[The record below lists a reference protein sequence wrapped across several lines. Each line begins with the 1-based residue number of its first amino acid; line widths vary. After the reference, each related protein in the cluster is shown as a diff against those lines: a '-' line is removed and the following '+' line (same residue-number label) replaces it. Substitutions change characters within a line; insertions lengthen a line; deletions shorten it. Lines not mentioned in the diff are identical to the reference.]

1 MTNGVDTR
9 STPPGSVIALPD
21 WALWTL
27 VAYAATVFHI
37 LIDIHLGLFGEISDQ
52 MSVVKGLWGLT
63 QSVLLA
69 WWMLVTIKAANGNA
83 PALKCSLI
91 LTGLLA
97 LLFNGLVALAAAP
110 PVSDA
115 APWQDLAH
123 ITSTVAGFM
132 ALRTGARQLGE
143 RPWPKGGRLVVISIG
158 LVVVNAAF
166 AAPLNLEAVSS

>member
-1 MTNGVDTR
+1 MTRDSDTR
-9 STPPGSVIALPD
+9 SIVPGSVAGLPR

-37 LIDIHLGLFGEISDQ
+37 FIDMHIGLFGEISDQ
-52 MSVVKGLWGLT
+52 MSVVKGFWGLT
-63 QSVLLA
+63 QSAVLA
-69 WWMLVTIKAANGNA
+69 WWMLVTIRAANGDG
-83 PALKCSLI
+83 PALRSSLF

-97 LLFNGLVALAAAP
+97 FVLNGLVALIAAP

-123 ITSTVAGFM
+123 ITATVAGFM
-132 ALRTGARQLGE
+132 ALRAGGRVGG
-143 RPWPKGGRLVVISIG
+143 PWPKGGRLLAISIG

-166 AAPLNLEAVSS
+166 AAPLNLEAFSS